1 MTAATD
7 IRPAKTG
14 FKLGAWVFATGHK
27 RVGILYLIMSMAAFL
42 AAGLM
47 AIGIRIEQY
56 APGESGLIY
65 YFAGD
70 FRRYLTTAD
79 AYNGVLHF
87 HGMVMI
93 LGFLI
98 PGLTGFAANVLVPAM
113 IGARNVV
120 SPRLNALTV
129 WLFFAGAVAAL
140 LTLFIPSEPDAM
152 WTGYA
157 PYQVKTAGNT
167 AYYVAAVVLIGLSS
181 FLSAANLLAT
191 IAFKRAPGMGWNQLN
206 MFVWTAFGAFIV
218 QLVFVPVL
226 TVAMT
231 GLLLD
236 KYAGTGYFVPLRGG
250 DPMLYEN
257 LFWLYSYPAVYV
269 IFLPAMGL
277 LFDIAA
283 TMAKKAIF
291 NYEAAAYA
299 AVCGIAALFAIWL
312 FYVFAAGVANWLRTG
327 MMLTTVLFWG
337 PVSAMLISLL
347 GTLYKGTITFN
358 VAMMYAAAS
367 ILFLLLGISTG
378 ILQALPSGTAH
389 LARTSF
395 APAHFH
401 FLIGLFAAFSMFA
414 SVYFWFPK
422 MTGRSAD
429 NAIAKIAF
437 WFNLTGTQLTFWP
450 LLIIG
455 VQGMPRRYWDYP
467 PEVFGAAHS
476 TNWEFYHHIATYGV
490 FITAAG
496 VLLMVIGWVRSA
508 IAGPKTND
516 NPWGSRSLEWTH
528 TATPIGPGNFKEDPA
543 VGPEWTPYN
552 YARS

>member
-7 IRPAKTG
+7 IRPAKSG
-14 FKLGAWVFATGHK
+14 FKLSAWVFPTCHK
-27 RVGILYLIMSMAAFL
+27 RVGILYLIMSMAAYL

-56 APGESGLIY
+56 APGKSGLIY

-79 AYNGVLHF
+79 AYSGVLHF

-140 LTLFIPSEPDAM
+140 LTLYIPSEPDTM

-206 MFVWTAFGAFIV
+206 MFVWTAFGAFLV
-218 QLVFVPVL
+218 QLVFVPVA

-236 KYAGTGYFVPLRGG
+236 KYAGTGFFDVARGG

-257 LFWLYSYPAVYV
+257 LFWLYSYPAVYL

-299 AVCGIAALFAIWL
+299 AVCGIAAILAIWL
-312 FYVFAAGVANWLRTG
+312 IYVFAGGMANWLRTG
-327 MMLTTVLFWG
+327 TMLTTVLFWG
-337 PVSAMLISLL
+337 PVSAMLVSLL

-367 ILFLLLGISTG
+367 ILFLLLGILTG
-378 ILQALPSGTAH
+378 ILQALPSCHGASCTHILRAGTLSLPH
-389 LARTSF
+389 RTVRGLQHVCIGIFLVSKNDRPFGGQCHRENRFLAQ
-395 APAHFH
+395 P
-401 FLIGLFAAFSMFA
+401 
-414 SVYFWFPK
+414 
-422 MTGRSAD
+422 
-429 NAIAKIAF
+429 
-437 WFNLTGTQLTFWP
+437 TGTQLTFWP

-467 PEVFGAAHS
+467 PEIFGAAHS
-476 TNWEFYHHIATYGV
+476 TNWEFYHHIATYGA

-496 VLLMVIGWVRSA
+496 ILLMVTGW
-508 IAGPKTND
+508 
-516 NPWGSRSLEWTH
+516 
-528 TATPIGPGNFKEDPA
+528 
-543 VGPEWTPYN
+543 
-552 YARS
+552 

>member
-1 MTAATD
+1 
-7 IRPAKTG
+7 
-14 FKLGAWVFATGHK
+14 
-27 RVGILYLIMSMAAFL
+27 
-42 AAGLM
+42 
-47 AIGIRIEQY
+47 
-56 APGESGLIY
+56 
-65 YFAGD
+65 
-70 FRRYLTTAD
+70 
-79 AYNGVLHF
+79 
-87 HGMVMI
+87 
-93 LGFLI
+93 
-98 PGLTGFAANVLVPAM
+98 M
-113 IGARNVV
+113 IGARNVAL
-120 SPRLNALTV
+120 PWLNTLTV
-129 WLFFAGAVAAL
+129 WLFFAGFAVAL
-140 LTLFIPSEPDAM
+140 LSIAIPSEPDIV

-167 AYYVAAVVLIGLSS
+167 AYYAAAVILIGLSS
-181 FLSAANLLAT
+181 FLTAANLLAT
-191 IAFKRAPGMGWNQLN
+191 IVFKRALGMGWNQLN
-206 MFVWTAFGAFIV
+206 MFVWTAFAAFLI

-231 GLLLD
+231 GLVLD
-236 KYAGTGYFVPLRGG
+236 RYAGTGFFDVARGG

-299 AVCGIAALFAIWL
+299 AVCGIAAIFAIWL
-312 FYVFAAGVANWLRTG
+312 IYVFAAGMANWFRTG
-327 MMLTTVLFWG
+327 TMLTTVLFWG

-367 ILFLLLGISTG
+367 ILFLLLGISAG
-378 ILQALPSGTAH
+378 ILQATLPSTIN

-395 APAHFH
+395 VSTQFH
-401 FLIGLFAAFSMFA
+401 FLEGLFAAFSIFA

-429 NAIAKIAF
+429 NATAKIAF
-437 WFNLTGTQLTFWP
+437 WLNAAGTQLTFWP
-450 LLIIG
+450 LFIVG
-455 VQGMPRRYWDYP
+455 VDGMPRRYWDYS
-467 PEVFGAAHS
+467 PETVGATRSA
-476 TNWEFYHHIATYGV
+476 NWEFYHHIATYGA

-496 VLLMVIGWVRSA
+496 ILLMVTGWVRSA
-508 IAGPKTND
+508 IAGPKTDN
-516 NPWGSRSLEWTH
+516 NPWGSKSLEWTH
-528 TATPIGPGNFKEDPA
+528 TATPIGPGNFKDDPA

-552 YARS
+552 YARHNYARP